1 MISFGGGKL
10 KRIFIFLVSLNFL
23 ILNAQDFDGQFTV
36 SPSCGDATSS
46 EVYTITNNSSQTL
59 EFQILSEYEE
69 INHTP
74 WLMESFSDAN
84 HSNLAS
90 TTYID
95 IINQNW
101 GPSSPAGCPQDYFS
115 VRYSGDVYIDQSAT
129 YYFRANCCDN
139 VETVYIDGNYAFTM
153 NYHNDTDSYYLSEGW
168 HYVEVD
174 FVEYTGMACAT
185 MLYSIDPNGY
195 GSSFRPSEIVLH
207 PSYSWISFYDEPLTI
222 PSGESQ
228 DVLIIVNGDGFEEG
242 NYEGAFYIQSSDE
255 GADVLEVPV
264 TMEVVGCPGCTDELA
279 CNFDEGA
286 GFNDGSCEYS
296 CHDNGDYSLSFDG
309 VDDYVE
315 IPNIHSSTFTSDFT
329 IYTRVNFYDFTT
341 NPYPYIIHG
350 SSFINF
356 HGLGPAYG
364 SDMGK
369 VGFYMAGTGG
379 DSGFMYSN
387 TILEENTFYD
397 IHITYADG
405 GANLYINGQ
414 LENSAPL
421 SYEDVD
427 SNIGSLYVGGPLPH
441 MSSEHFLDGEI
452 DKVMIWGHA
461 LDQHEINLSIT
472 DFQHTDLSNDILIN
486 QNYLAGQ
493 GGIAYDHSGDQNHG
507 TIYGATWVENIYGCT
522 DELACN
528 YNLEADFDDGSCDY
542 SCYDNGNYS
551 LSFDGIDDY
560 VNCGNNPS
568 LNISD
573 SLTVQVWVKV
583 NSSDWWNGI
592 IAKNNPSNYG
602 WYVGTLDQQVHFGG
616 RSSSYFDTE
625 SDFSE
630 NQWDRYTSVYV
641 NGFQKL
647 YKNGLLV
654 DEDSLSADLSIEI
667 YDLYIGYKLGD
678 RHFNGS
684 IDEVAIYNEV
694 FSDEQIYLDNFST
707 NLVAQYKFNKGQGE
721 ILYDYSGNQNHGTI
735 YGATWMENIYGCTDE
750 LACNYNLEADFDDGS
765 CEYSCHDNGD
775 YSLSFNGEDNYVFI
789 EEGENIFNIN
799 NSFSINSWID
809 INELGV
815 HMEIFDGEASQS
827 SYGPNNSGIAFGV
840 TEDNKLFIDV
850 GLGVNNDSTIL
861 YSNSILPLNEYV
873 YVSGVRDGEVIQ
885 LYING
890 ELDAERTDLPDYNI
904 SYDGGEYETDSYK
917 IGAYSRNYD
926 GLEVM
931 NSFFNG
937 QIKSLELYN
946 EALDAN
952 QIEYYMSNIPIG
964 NEVGLVGY
972 WKFNSGIGDMLY
984 DYSGNQ
990 KHGAIYGASWVE
1002 NIYGCMDPLA
1012 SNYNSE
1018 STIDD
1023 GSCEDSI
1030 VNSQQ
1035 FTFVY
1040 EFENHYY
1047 YKSNNPATFADARD
1061 VSDNNYGHLVTIQNE
1076 FENQMLSSVIQNY
1089 GWLGLSDEENEGQ
1102 WQWVTNEPL
1111 NYTNWEMDYSEPN
1124 GDGDCAHIYG
1134 YAHEQEHWVGKWN
1147 DANCSSS
1154 MPYVLEIN
1162 LDDISFG
1169 CTDPEACNYNSEVNV
1184 DDGSCEFAEEGFD
1197 CNGFVACNGCSL
1209 TLTPLSETQ
1218 IDFECFQGYP
1228 PVEFSID
1235 VRAELLDSL
1244 GVPVEGGLV
1253 ELLMFGSQGGP
1264 VVEAYYGDELIFEP
1278 PSNQVLTDSDGY
1290 KKWRVTYNTN
1300 ECVLTSVDPIQ
1311 YTCSTPSIQAHL
1323 VNLNSVQ
1330 SEYLDV
1336 TILNTCIEGC
1346 TNPEASNYDPEATL
1360 DDASSC
1366 LYSYSI
1372 NLHSNANLI
1381 SFMSLP
1387 NDNYV
1392 GTVLESID
1400 GEVTGI
1406 IGQGVASSPHPTFDW
1421 VGSLTSIEYPQGYW
1435 IVMSDPGI
1443 LTITSPDYPG
1453 SINSNYL
1460 LNTGANLISFPF
1472 EGPYLISDVLP
1483 DEIEPYITDIIGEGQ
1498 AATQNPA
1505 LGWIGSLSTLQ
1516 GSKGYWFKVSEPI
1529 EFQFTTPDSRE
1540 AVSPINKPKNK

>member
-452 DKVMIWGHA
+452 DKVMIWGRA

-528 YNLEADFDDGSCDY
+528 YNSEADFDNGSCDY
-542 SCYDNGNYS
+542 SCYENGDYS

-560 VNCGNNPS
+560 ISCQNNLS
-568 LNISD
+568 GEYSAITIEARVNISEYPSD
-573 SLTVQVWVKV
+573 YGKIVDIGNQNNDRLTFQTTYQ
-583 NSSDWWNGI
+583 NGI
-592 IAKNNPSNYG
+592 DYGIEENNAGIDGMAQYYEADHILQKYIDIVAV
-602 WYVGTLDQQVHFGG
+602 WDGTSHI
-616 RSSSYFDTE
+616 S
-625 SDFSE
+625 
-630 NQWDRYTSVYV
+630 
-641 NGFQKL
+641 
-647 YKNGLLV
+647 
-654 DEDSLSADLSIEI
+654 
-667 YDLYIGYKLGD
+667 LYIDGNLVSTNDIPPTLSSLFIEPSSLFMIGS
-678 RHFNGS
+678 RFTVENHFNGLIDRLRIWEVPLS
-684 IDEVAIYNEV
+684 QEDILILNEIDEVSNEGL
-694 FSDEQIYLDNFST
+694 IAY
-707 NLVAQYKFNKGQGE
+707 YKFNSGLGD
-721 ILYDYSGNQNHGTI
+721 ILYDHSGNQNHGTI
-735 YGATWMENIYGCTDE
+735 YGATWVENIYGCTDE
-750 LACNYNLEADFDDGS
+750 LACNYNSDADFDDGS
-765 CEYSCHDNGD
+765 CNEG
-775 YSLSFNGEDNYVFI
+775 YVVLWDECYNI
-789 EEGENIFNIN
+789 EETTYLHLGESGLIG
-799 NSFSINSWID
+799 SIPP
-809 INELGV
+809 E
-815 HMEIFDGEASQS
+815 
-827 SYGPNNSGIAFGV
+827 
-840 TEDNKLFIDV
+840 
-850 GLGVNNDSTIL
+850 
-861 YSNSILPLNEYV
+861 
-873 YVSGVRDGEVIQ
+873 
-885 LYING
+885 
-890 ELDAERTDLPDYNI
+890 
-904 SYDGGEYETDSYK
+904 
-917 IGAYSRNYD
+917 
-926 GLEVM
+926 
-931 NSFFNG
+931 
-937 QIKSLELYN
+937 
-946 EALDAN
+946 
-952 QIEYYMSNIPIG
+952 IG
-964 NEVGLVGY
+964 N
-972 WKFNSGIGDMLY
+972 
-984 DYSGNQ
+984 
-990 KHGAIYGASWVE
+990 
-1002 NIYGCMDPLA
+1002 
-1012 SNYNSE
+1012 
-1018 STIDD
+1018 
-1023 GSCEDSI
+1023 
-1030 VNSQQ
+1030 
-1035 FTFVY
+1035 
-1040 EFENHYY
+1040 
-1047 YKSNNPATFADARD
+1047 
-1061 VSDNNYGHLVTIQNE
+1061 
-1076 FENQMLSSVIQNY
+1076 
-1089 GWLGLSDEENEGQ
+1089 
-1102 WQWVTNEPL
+1102 
-1111 NYTNWEMDYSEPN
+1111 
-1124 GDGDCAHIYG
+1124 
-1134 YAHEQEHWVGKWN
+1134 
-1147 DANCSSS
+1147 
-1154 MPYVLEIN
+1154 
-1162 LDDISFG
+1162 
-1169 CTDPEACNYNSEVNV
+1169 
-1184 DDGSCEFAEEGFD
+1184 
-1197 CNGFVACNGCSL
+1197 
-1209 TLTPLSETQ
+1209 
-1218 IDFECFQGYP
+1218 
-1228 PVEFSID
+1228 
-1235 VRAELLDSL
+1235 
-1244 GVPVEGGLV
+1244 
-1253 ELLMFGSQGGP
+1253 
-1264 VVEAYYGDELIFEP
+1264 
-1278 PSNQVLTDSDGY
+1278 
-1290 KKWRVTYNTN
+1290 
-1300 ECVLTSVDPIQ
+1300 
-1311 YTCSTPSIQAHL
+1311 L
-1323 VNLNSVQ
+1323 VNLTNLSLNDNELTG
-1330 SEYLDV
+1330 SIPLEIGDL
-1336 TILNTCIEGC
+1336 TNLNILNLYGNQLSGEIPLGVFNIINLHTLWLGDNELTGSIPSEIGNLINLTELGLGGNQLTGSIPLEIGNLENLIGLTLSRNQLIGPIPTVIENFPNLEVLYLNDNQLSGAITINFNQLQNLNNLNLSNNSLSGLFPENICELSLDEFHISYNNFCLPYPGC
-1346 TNPEASNYDPEATL
+1346 LTEEQIGNQDISE
-1360 DDASSC
+1360 C
-1366 LYSYSI
+1366 MYSYTI
-1372 NLHSNANLI
+1372 DLHSNANLV
-1381 SFMSLP
+1381 SFMALP
-1387 NDNYV
+1387 DDNYV

-1483 DEIEPYITDIIGEGQ
+1483 D
-1498 AATQNPA
+1498 
-1505 LGWIGSLSTLQ
+1505 
-1516 GSKGYWFKVSEPI
+1516 
-1529 EFQFTTPDSRE
+1529 
-1540 AVSPINKPKNK
+1540 